1 MLCILLDVFT
11 HNKFQGLFKMANL
24 STGPVPYCR
33 VHICVHETHWKL
45 PCRFL
50 EVFHCCLLHFA
61 MKRLA
66 MYTMVHTHKDYR
78 FLPRVVD
85 TLFSFLTEQLKHS
98 DLNLSINSKL

>member
-1 MLCILLDVFT
+1 
-11 HNKFQGLFKMANL
+11 
-24 STGPVPYCR
+24 
-33 VHICVHETHWKL
+33 
-45 PCRFL
+45 
-50 EVFHCCLLHFA
+50 
-61 MKRLA
+61 